1 MDQRRSK
8 SNGRL
13 AYEIFIEFSYKMR
26 IITVQLIRSISLS
39 FEILWS
45 KIQFEYTQ
53 FSLIFFFVLSLRRK
67 VNASKW
73 LILFD
78 LIKRENVLRRE
89 LYFLVPVLS
98 RNGDHSLTSCF
109 LINKPTHL
117 QSAQQKNKNL
127 GVIQR
132 YSLVGIFPWW
142 ERKRQITPSPFTFFR
157 ITQS

>member
-1 MDQRRSK
+1 
-8 SNGRL
+8 
-13 AYEIFIEFSYKMR
+13 
-26 IITVQLIRSISLS
+26 
-39 FEILWS
+39 
-45 KIQFEYTQ
+45 
-53 FSLIFFFVLSLRRK
+53 
-67 VNASKW
+67 
-73 LILFD
+73 
-78 LIKRENVLRRE
+78 
-89 LYFLVPVLS
+89 
-98 RNGDHSLTSCF
+98 